1 MKNNKNFIND
11 IEKLQ
16 KIEQELYSELKSIGD
31 HKPKEVTCASG
42 FSGPNEKGEC
52 IAFWRPKCGM
62 FCHKRRCAASGGKW
76 IPKNYWSNPYTC
88 KPSNKESQ
96 KELAQNEE
104 KKKEIMKKINEIS
117 QIRINLYHRLK
128 DKFNNKR
135 VGLIRN
141 YGNLKDKATILYNT
155 EKKMNLIKKEINSK
169 KHLLESKM
177 RVVEINEKLL
187 EDEIIN
193 KKVLKIVFFVCFL
206 IVLAILLGKIPSVP
220 EALSYLLVT
229 LILVF
234 GTIRILKLK
243 YYQYAED
250 GLYRKDYYSI
260 GKHSDNSVILNNNE
274 NTYISS
280 DLNNVLGGL
289 NDDYSA
295 LIDGKVSENTV
306 VEFDAYE
313 NFQPNDLKYTGS
325 VSSL

>member
-16 KIEQELYSELKSIGD
+16 KIEQQLYDQLKSIGE
-31 HKPKEVTCASG
+31 HKPKEIKCANG

-52 IAFWRPKCGM
+52 IAFWSSKCGM
-62 FCHKRRCAASGGKW
+62 QCHKKKCAASGGKW
-76 IPKNYWSNPYTC
+76 IPKYYWKNPYTC
-88 KPSNKESQ
+88 KPSSEKSEKDFS
-96 KELAQNEE
+96 ENEE

-128 DKFNNKR
+128 DKFNNKT
-135 VGLIRN
+135 VGLMRN

-206 IVLAILLGKIPSVP
+206 IILAILIGKSSVIPQ
-220 EALSYLLVT
+220 ALTYLLITTV
-229 LILVF
+229 LIV

-250 GLYRKDYYSI
+250 SLYRKDYYYI
-260 GKHSDNSVILNNNE
+260 ATKEPTSVVLNNNE
-274 NTYISS
+274 NSNES
-280 DLNNVLGGL
+280 PDVSNVLGGL
-289 NDDYSA
+289 KDDYSA
-295 LIDGKVSENTV
+295 ITDGRFIDNTV

-325 VSSL
+325 VSSV